1 MKDLVRKILKE
12 YVEELDIVDN
22 VIDVDE
28 CRVKYNK
35 FKVEYGK
42 MCYLNF
48 SDISDIERIKNNI
61 IDKKCQVITIFNSA
75 GESFD
80 IPSNEIR
87 FTIKGN
93 KPYISSSYFY
103 REIYPQLNVNIKLV
117 GGINSRNIR
126 SALKLSFEGTENWS
140 EDTVDMSEGVIG
152 IPPTVGGNEWSVMNY
167 FDTKKSVHDRLQGL
181 ISQDNNTNPEII
193 YGDEFSPGED
203 YSSAEY
209 DELIIQW
216 LSKVFKGDIHSDG
229 LDSIKNLQ
237 KKSIESGEATE
248 NAAVEYIA
256 NNPEVIGLNS
266 ITETVKY
273 EPGHKK
279 DRWGGIDAEFYGN
292 SSSPI
297 GVQIKPLAK
306 YDETK
311 NKVSIGRSNANDYS
325 NKKGVDYFVF
335 FNERTNE
342 VVVFKN
348 SNYKRNSNS
357 YIFADEPVYPN
368 MLKKDINEGIK
379 ISKDERIKL
388 TNNKNFLQVIPLTTD
403 ASCKYGATTKW
414 CVSGKESNAFKG
426 YQERC
431 DTVGMI
437 MIKDPKIQQV
447 LNGSK
452 FALNVYNG
460 NIEIH
465 NALGLMIL
473 YSDMD
478 EFSKEYNF
486 TDDLRDVITDFV
498 NYHDNVCPDKKVF
511 KGRAYKMLPSLFT
524 DNDENED
531 NMEIDLSKRSS
542 S

>member
-1 MKDLVRKILKE
+1 MKDLIRKILKE

-35 FKVEYGK
+35 FKVNYGK
-42 MCYLNF
+42 ICYLNF

-93 KPYISSSYFY
+93 KPYISTSYFY
-103 REIYPQLNVNIKLV
+103 REIFPQLNVNVKLI
-117 GGINSRNIR
+117 GGINSKNIR
-126 SALKLSFEGTENWS
+126 LALKLSFEGTKNWS

-152 IPPTVGGNEWSVMNY
+152 ILPTVGGNEWSVMNY

-229 LDSIKNLQ
+229 LVDIKNLQ

-248 NAAVEYIA
+248 NAAVEYIT

-279 DRWGGIDAEFYGN
+279 DRWEGIDAEFYGN
-292 SSSPI
+292 NDRPI
-297 GVQIKPLAK
+297 GVQIKPLDK
-306 YDETK
+306 YDEIK
-311 NKVSIGRSNANDYS
+311 NIVTIGSSNANDYS
-325 NKKGVDYFVF
+325 KKEGVDYFVF
-335 FNERTNE
+335 FNEKTNE
-342 VVVFKN
+342 VVVFNN
-348 SNYKRNSNS
+348 SNYKRNRNS
-357 YIFADEPVYPN
+357 YIFADEPFY
-368 MLKKDINEGIK
+368 
-379 ISKDERIKL
+379 
-388 TNNKNFLQVIPLTTD
+388 
-403 ASCKYGATTKW
+403 
-414 CVSGKESNAFKG
+414 SN
-426 YQERC
+426 
-431 DTVGMI
+431 
-437 MIKDPKIQQV
+437 
-447 LNGSK
+447 
-452 FALNVYNG
+452 
-460 NIEIH
+460 
-465 NALGLMIL
+465 
-473 YSDMD
+473 
-478 EFSKEYNF
+478 
-486 TDDLRDVITDFV
+486 
-498 NYHDNVCPDKKVF
+498 
-511 KGRAYKMLPSLFT
+511 
-524 DNDENED
+524 
-531 NMEIDLSKRSS
+531 
-542 S
+542 

>member
-12 YVEELDIVDN
+12 YVEEIDIVDD

-28 CRVKYNK
+28 CRVEFNE
-35 FKVEYGK
+35 FKVSYGRT
-42 MCYLNF
+42 CYLNF
-48 SDISDIERIKNNI
+48 SDSSDIERIKNNI
-61 IDKKCQVITIFNSA
+61 IDKKCQVITIFNNS

-87 FTIKGN
+87 FTLNEG
-93 KPYISSSYFY
+93 KPYISASYFY
-103 REIYPQLNVNIKLV
+103 REIYPQLNVNVKLV
-117 GGINSRNIR
+117 GGINSKNIR

-167 FDTKKSVHDRLQGL
+167 FDTKKSVHELLRAL
-181 ISQDNNTNPEII
+181 ISQDNNKNPEII

-203 YSSAEY
+203 YSSSEY

-229 LDSIKNLQ
+229 LVGIKNLQ

-335 FNERTNE
+335 FNEKTNE

-357 YIFADEPVYPN
+357 YIFADEPFY
-368 MLKKDINEGIK
+368 
-379 ISKDERIKL
+379 
-388 TNNKNFLQVIPLTTD
+388 
-403 ASCKYGATTKW
+403 
-414 CVSGKESNAFKG
+414 
-426 YQERC
+426 
-431 DTVGMI
+431 
-437 MIKDPKIQQV
+437 
-447 LNGSK
+447 
-452 FALNVYNG
+452 
-460 NIEIH
+460 
-465 NALGLMIL
+465 
-473 YSDMD
+473 YS
-478 EFSKEYNF
+478 
-486 TDDLRDVITDFV
+486 L
-498 NYHDNVCPDKKVF
+498 
-511 KGRAYKMLPSLFT
+511 
-524 DNDENED
+524 
-531 NMEIDLSKRSS
+531 
-542 S
+542 